1 MTKKKIYLRR
11 CPFCGGPA
19 DIVLN
24 ETKKP
29 GKKTRFVMCKC
40 VLCGSAGKTYSYTA
54 GADQA
59 EKEEA
64 AARAW
69 NARSISA
76 AELSQALQDLIE
88 SGEADGLEDTSF
100 QIEE

>member
-54 GADQA
+54 AADQA

-88 SGEADGLEDTSF
+88 SGETDGLEDTSF

>member
-19 DIVLN
+19 DMVKT

-29 GKKTRFVMCKC
+29 GKKTRFVMCRC
-40 VLCGSAGKTYSYTA
+40 LLCGASAKSYAYTG